1 MATELKPRTAA
12 GYNPDVTSAC
22 ERTLLTLL
30 SAFGN
35 LKDTL
40 RLVGGLVPRYLTPAA
55 PPDIPMH
62 AGTSDVD
69 IVLNL
74 EVLAVG
80 NEYASLAEQLNA
92 RGFTRWV
99 EDGRAASWRWRRK
112 VDEHIEVV
120 VELLRDAGDQAPG
133 RSISVDGERVSH
145 VSTATTTRMSALV
158 GSVLQQA

>member
-1 MATELKPRTAA
+1 MATGMKPRTAA
-12 GYNPDVTSAC
+12 GYDQDVTSAC

-30 SAFGN
+30 SVFGS

-69 IVLNL
+69 MVLNL

-80 NEYASLAEQLNA
+80 NKYASLANQLKA

-99 EDGRAASWRWRRK
+99 EEGLPASWRWLCK
-112 VDEHIEVV
+112 VKM
-120 VELLRDAGDQAPG
+120 QA
-133 RSISVDGERVSH
+133 
-145 VSTATTTRMSALV
+145 MKNQV
-158 GSVLQQA
+158 GSLVSMEKKYRHSQLNMLELFMIGISRKRFLPNC